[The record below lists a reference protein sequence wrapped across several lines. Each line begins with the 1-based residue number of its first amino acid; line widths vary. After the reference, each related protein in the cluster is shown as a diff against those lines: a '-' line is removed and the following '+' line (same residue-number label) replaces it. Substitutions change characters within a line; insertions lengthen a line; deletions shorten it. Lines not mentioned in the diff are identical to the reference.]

1 MRVFE
6 ADCLCWQMMFLQVF
20 ELQQKLKHAK
30 GISFEAAVLLAAP
43 PKGSAAVCYI
53 TCAQSCVVQLCT

>member
-1 MRVFE
+1 
-6 ADCLCWQMMFLQVF
+6 MFLQVF